1 MAARPAG
8 RQIALPNQTIYIN
21 NINDKL
27 SKDLLRRYGTHVL
40 CWPPRASCF
49 AVTTCDLACCR

>member
-27 SKDLLRRYGTHVL
+27 SKDLLRR
-40 CWPPRASCF
+40 CWAWTSHG
-49 AVTTCDLACCR
+49 LACKF